1 MGGSYIQ
8 FNKQQKNSHLV
19 GTSDEGELFQ
29 LEWAQKQTEDKST
42 KRRV

>member
-1 MGGSYIQ
+1 MGGSFIQ

-29 LEWAQKQTEDKST
+29 LEWA
-42 KRRV
+42 